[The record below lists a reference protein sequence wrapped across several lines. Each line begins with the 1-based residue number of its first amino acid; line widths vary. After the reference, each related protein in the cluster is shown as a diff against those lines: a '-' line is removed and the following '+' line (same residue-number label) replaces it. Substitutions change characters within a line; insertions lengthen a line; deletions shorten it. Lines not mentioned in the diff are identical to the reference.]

1 MKWKKKGKGIS
12 LVLVIVLILGF
23 LGSEVLADEKVEV
36 TKLERVQWAGIE
48 FFGIRIL
55 GHWRPVRARYTF
67 WGAYYTSPSLYF
79 RLNEDNQTIFRG
91 LGRESNFAQALFP
104 TLSPRENIQNL
115 FKPIDKAWES
125 LEKFDE
131 QRSTGEAILMIGNFL
146 YDGGQIAF
154 WSGAV
159 ASIASAAMGSRDR
172 SRFYSN
178 VTTVGAIAI
187 IFGLMGR
194 FYGGQLAQE
203 ALGHLDDATEYFNE
217 AHGKISS
224 RSSSL
229 SLTMKGDGNKL
240 IPCIGF
246 TF

>member
-1 MKWKKKGKGIS
+1 MKWEKKGKGIS
-12 LVLVIVLILGF
+12 LVLIVVFILGL
-23 LGSEVLADEKVEV
+23 LGSQILADEKVEV

-48 FFGIRIL
+48 LFGIRIL

-67 WGAYYTSPSLYF
+67 WGAYYTSPSPYF

-91 LGRESNFAQALFP
+91 LGRESDFAQALFP

-115 FKPIDKAWES
+115 FKPVDKAGES

-131 QRSTGEAILMIGNFL
+131 QRSTGEAIYMTGNFL

-154 WSGAV
+154 WSGAI
-159 ASIASAAMGSRDR
+159 ASIASAAMGSEYR

-187 IFGLMGR
+187 ILGLMGK

-224 RSSSL
+224 HSSSL
-229 SLTMKGDGNKL
+229 SLTMKEESSKL
-240 IPCIGF
+240 ILCIGF